1 MAGRPIRT
9 TNEYK
14 MPGQSAT
21 GHGLTGDE
29 DTPTKERAYRGRVAD
44 TEGRPISF
52 ATVYPAA
59 KPEVGT
65 ATNEN
70 GLFTFKCDLPPES
83 EVVISYIGYAK
94 QVVPLATLASDTAL
108 IVLRE
113 QPIALE
119 ETVVSAKKTKHKNKR
134 KQMANL
140 LHQVYLQME
149 EDFSKEPFESRVVS
163 DVKMDSQGEAWGM
176 EQMIARIVTLPE
188 RSRDGSDSVQLQGQ
202 FCKRYFD
209 PSIRQLADTIWAHNK
224 LDKNTL
230 RFAAAVDSGV
240 TVHRALWKVGNARYD
255 LQQATRELRRWEVRR
270 ENDGETVLTH
280 TEMKNYLGIFKTEL
294 TKHFIVD
301 SETLSIRRYSQHLEM
316 WINIPFG
323 VKLRGEQLQL
333 LNLLN
338 MGEEKIAKFR
348 LKKMHAVIQLN
359 CIYQRI
365 DGHLY
370 PLEKNL
376 QVDGT
381 LTSSKKMNMEIPISV
396 RATQRAV
403 RTKTKGVQALRSHE
417 MTRRMKRHIVEIY

>member
-1 MAGRPIRT
+1 MTGV
-9 TNEYK
+9 N
-14 MPGQSAT
+14 GSA
-21 GHGLTGDE
+21 
-29 DTPTKERAYRGRVAD
+29 PAERIYRGRVTD
-44 TEGRPISF
+44 TEGRPVSF

-59 KPEVGT
+59 KPEAGT
-65 ATNEN
+65 ATNDN
-70 GLFTFKCDLPPES
+70 GMFEFKCDLPPES
-83 EVVISYIGYAK
+83 EVVISFIGYAK
-94 QVVPLATLASDTAL
+94 RGVALGTLTSDTTV

-134 KQMANL
+134 KQIANL

-188 RSRDGSDSVQLQGQ
+188 RSCDGSDSVQLQGQ

-209 PSIRQLADTIWAHNK
+209 PSIRQLADTIWARGELNK
-224 LDKNTL
+224 DTR

-240 TVHRALWKVGNARYD
+240 VVHRALWAVGNARTD
-255 LQQATRELRRWEVRR
+255 LQEDTRELRRWEVRR

-280 TEMKNYLGIFKTEL
+280 TEKKNYLGIFKTEL

-301 SETLSIRRYSQHLEM
+301 SETLSIRRYSQQLEM

-323 VKLRGEQLQL
+323 MRLKKDQLQL

-338 MGEEKIAKFR
+338 MGEEKIEKFR
-348 LKKMHAVIQLN
+348 LKKMHAVIRLN

-381 LTSSKKMNMEIPISV
+381 LTSSRKMNMEIPISV

-403 RTKTKGVQALRSHE
+403 RTKTEGVQALRRHE
-417 MTRRMKRHIVEIY
+417 MTRRMKRQIVEIY